1 MKMRLDKFLS
11 NNGFGTRK
19 EVKDLIKK
27 GYVSVNDNDKIKF
40 DQSIDPTIDIIKV
53 DDEIIEYKE
62 NYYFLM
68 NKPKG
73 YISAT
78 EDYKQDTVLDL
89 IPEYAYLHLF
99 PVGRLDKDTTGALIL
114 TTDGELTHRLIS
126 PKYHVDKIYYVEVDK
141 VLNPSI
147 KDKFE
152 HGLKLD
158 GEELLPS
165 KFEYLDEHHARVTL
179 HQGKYHQV
187 KRMFEYFG
195 YTVVNLHRETFAFL
209 TLEGIEEGDYRELT
223 DEEVSKLKEY

>member
-40 DQSIDPTIDIIKV
+40 DQSIDPTVDIIKV

-141 VLNPSI
+141 ILDPSI

-209 TLEGIEEGDYRELT
+209 TLEGIEEGNYRELT

>member
-40 DQSIDPTIDIIKV
+40 DQSIDPTVDIIKV

-126 PKYHVDKIYYVEVDK
+126 PKYHVDKIYFVEVDK

-187 KRMFEYFG
+187 KRMFEIFG

-209 TLEGIEEGDYRELT
+209 TLEGIEEGNYRELT
-223 DEEVSKLKEY
+223 DEEISKLKEY

>member
-40 DQSIDPTIDIIKV
+40 DQSIDPTVDIIKV

-141 VLNPSI
+141 ILDPSI

>member
-40 DQSIDPTIDIIKV
+40 DQSIDPTVDIIKV

-141 VLNPSI
+141 ILDPSI

-209 TLEGIEEGDYRELT
+209 TLEGIEEGNYRELT
-223 DEEVSKLKEY
+223 DEEISKLKEY

>member
-40 DQSIDPTIDIIKV
+40 DQSIDPTVDIIKV

-141 VLNPSI
+141 ILDPSI

-152 HGLKLD
+152 HSLKLD

-195 YTVVNLHRETFAFL
+195 YTVINLHRETFAFL

>member
-40 DQSIDPTIDIIKV
+40 DQSINPTVDIIKV

-141 VLNPSI
+141 ILDPSI

-209 TLEGIEEGDYRELT
+209 TLEGIEEGNYRELT
-223 DEEVSKLKEY
+223 DEEISKLKEY

>member
-40 DQSIDPTIDIIKV
+40 DQSIDPTVDIIKV

-141 VLNPSI
+141 ILDPSI

-195 YTVVNLHRETFAFL
+195 YTVINLHRETFAFL
-209 TLEGIEEGDYRELT
+209 TLEGIEEGNYRELT
-223 DEEVSKLKEY
+223 DEEISKLKEY

>member
-40 DQSIDPTIDIIKV
+40 DQSIDPTVDIIKV

-141 VLNPSI
+141 ILDPSI

-195 YTVVNLHRETFAFL
+195 YTVINLHRETFAFL
-209 TLEGIEEGDYRELT
+209 TLKGIEEGDYRELT

>member
-40 DQSIDPTIDIIKV
+40 DQSIDPTVDIIKV

-141 VLNPSI
+141 ILDPSI

-195 YTVVNLHRETFAFL
+195 YTVINLHRETFAFL

>member
-40 DQSIDPTIDIIKV
+40 DQSIDPTVDIIKV

-141 VLNPSI
+141 VLNHSI

-209 TLEGIEEGDYRELT
+209 TLEGIEEGNYRELT

>member
-40 DQSIDPTIDIIKV
+40 DQSIDPTVDIIKV

-141 VLNPSI
+141 VLNHSI

-209 TLEGIEEGDYRELT
+209 TLEGIEEGNYRELT
-223 DEEVSKLKEY
+223 DEEISKLKEY

>member
-40 DQSIDPTIDIIKV
+40 DQSIDPTVDIIKV
-53 DDEIIEYKE
+53 DDETIEYKE

-141 VLNPSI
+141 ILDPSI

-209 TLEGIEEGDYRELT
+209 TLEGIEEGNYRELT

>member
-40 DQSIDPTIDIIKV
+40 DQSIDPTVDIIKV

-141 VLNPSI
+141 VLNHSI

>member
-40 DQSIDPTIDIIKV
+40 DQSIDPTVDIIKV

-209 TLEGIEEGDYRELT
+209 TLEGIEEGNYRELT

>member
-40 DQSIDPTIDIIKV
+40 DQSIDPTVDIIKV

-126 PKYHVDKIYYVEVDK
+126 PKYHVDKIYLVEVDK

-165 KFEYLDEHHARVTL
+165 KFEYLDETHARVTL

-195 YTVVNLHRETFAFL
+195 YTVINLHRETFAFL
-209 TLEGIEEGDYRELT
+209 TLEGIEEGNYRELT
-223 DEEVSKLKEY
+223 EEEVSKLKEY

>member
-40 DQSIDPTIDIIKV
+40 DQSIDPNVDIIKV

>member
-19 EVKDLIKK
+19 EVKDLVKK

-40 DQSIDPTIDIIKV
+40 DQSIDPTVDIIKV

-126 PKYHVDKIYYVEVDK
+126 PKYHVDKIYLVEVDK

-165 KFEYLDEHHARVTL
+165 KFEYLDETHARVTL

-195 YTVVNLHRETFAFL
+195 YTVINLHRETFAFL
-209 TLEGIEEGDYRELT
+209 TLEGIEEGNYRELT
-223 DEEVSKLKEY
+223 EEEVSKLKEY

>member
-40 DQSIDPTIDIIKV
+40 DQSIDPTVDIIKV

-209 TLEGIEEGDYRELT
+209 TLEGIEEGNYRELT
-223 DEEVSKLKEY
+223 DEEISKLKEY

>member
-40 DQSIDPTIDIIKV
+40 DQSIDPTVDIIKV

-195 YTVVNLHRETFAFL
+195 YTVINLHRETFAFL

>member
-40 DQSIDPTIDIIKV
+40 DQSIDPTVDIIKV

>member
-27 GYVSVNDNDKIKF
+27 GYVSVNDNGKIKF
-40 DQSIDPTIDIIKV
+40 DQSIDPTVDIIKV

-126 PKYHVDKIYYVEVDK
+126 PKYHVDKIYFVEVDK
-141 VLNPSI
+141 VLDPLI

-187 KRMFEYFG
+187 KRMFEFFG

-209 TLEGIEEGDYRELT
+209 TLEGIEEGNYRELT
-223 DEEVSKLKEY
+223 DEEVNKLKEY